1 MDLKTLQEKSNVRL
15 NAKGMN
21 PIVASMGKELVKRAH
36 AAGVPVCITQGYRSI
51 AEQDAL
57 YAKGRYGNKEK
68 IVTNAPGGYSNHNFG
83 LAIDFALYTPSGQQ
97 VVWDQKVDYDRD
109 GKADWAEVVAIAKSL
124 GFAWGG
130 DWRGFP
136 DAPHL
141 EYTFGLTTTQLRAG
155 AKPPTSSKDANN
167 PVTIPKGTEKA
178 ATYKVKKG
186 DTLSEISE
194 QHKVLVA
201 DLMKWNGLKNT
212 VIYPGDV
219 LKVVKPKAA
228 SKPKPA
234 ASKSKDLVPYPGKVY
249 HAKAE
254 GMNKKDIERIQRAV
268 KVDPTGKFDAA
279 TTAAVKAYQKRKKL
293 EIDGRVGPETWS
305 MLF

>member
-15 NAKGMN
+15 NHSGMN

-51 AEQDAL
+51 AEQNAL
-57 YAKGRYGNKEK
+57 YAKGRYGSKEA

-83 LAIDFALYTPSGQQ
+83 LAIDFALYTPSGNQ

-124 GFAWGG
+124 GFSWGG

-136 DAPHL
+136 DAPHF

-155 AKPPTSSKDANN
+155 AKPPTRQEDTAK
-167 PVTIPKGTEKA
+167 PVTVPKGTEKSV
-178 ATYKVKKG
+178 TYKVKSG

-194 QHKVLVA
+194 QHKVSVA
-201 DLMKWNGLKNT
+201 DLKKWNGLKSDLIRTN
-212 VIYPGDV
+212 DV
-219 LKVVKPKAA
+219 LKVVAPTA
-228 SKPKPA
+228 KPA
-234 ASKSKDLVPYPGKVY
+234 AVKSKDLVPYPDKVY
-249 HAKAE
+249 HAKAT
-254 GMNKKDIERIQRAV
+254 GMNTKNIQRIQRAV
-268 KVDPTGKFDAA
+268 KVEPTGKFDAA
-279 TTAAVKAYQKRKKL
+279 TTKAVKEYQKRKKL
-293 EIDGRVGPETWS
+293 EIDGRVGPKTWS

>member
-15 NAKGMN
+15 NHSGMN

-36 AAGVPVCITQGYRSI
+36 AAGVPVCITQGYRST
-51 AEQDAL
+51 AEQNAL

-83 LAIDFALYTPSGQQ
+83 LAIDFALYTPNGEQ
-97 VVWDQKVDYDRD
+97 VVWNQTVDYDRD

-155 AKPPTSSKDANN
+155 AKPPTRQEDTAK
-167 PVTIPKGTEKA
+167 PVTIPKGTEKSV
-178 ATYKVKKG
+178 TYTVKKG

-201 DLMKWNGLKNT
+201 NLKKWNGLKNDF
-212 VIYPGDV
+212 IRPGDV
-219 LKVVKPKAA
+219 LKVAAPKKT
-228 SKPKPA
+228 KPKPA
-234 ASKSKDLVPYPGKVY
+234 AVKSDDLVPYPNKVY

-254 GMNKKDIERIQRAV
+254 GMIKKDIERIQRAV
-268 KVDPTGKFDAA
+268 KAPVTGKFDAA
-279 TTAAVKAYQKRKKL
+279 TTKAVKEYQKRKQL
-293 EIDGRVGPETWS
+293 GIDGRVGPKTWS
-305 MLF
+305 LLF

>member
-15 NAKGMN
+15 NNPGMN

-36 AAGVPVCITQGYRSI
+36 AAGVPVCITQGYRSV
-51 AEQDAL
+51 AEQNAL
-57 YAKGRYGNKEK
+57 YAKGRYGNGGA

-83 LAIDFALYTPSGQQ
+83 LAIDFALYTPNGDQ
-97 VVWDQKVDYDRD
+97 VVWNQTVDYDRD

-136 DAPHL
+136 DAPHF

-155 AKPPTSSKDANN
+155 AKPPTRQEDTAK

-178 ATYKVKKG
+178 VTYKVKDG

-194 QHKVLVA
+194 QHKVSVA
-201 DLMKWNGLKNT
+201 DLKKWNGLKSDL
-212 VIYPGDV
+212 IRPGDV
-219 LKVVKPKAA
+219 LKVVAPKKA
-228 SKPKPA
+228 KPA
-234 ASKSKDLVPYPGKVY
+234 AVKSKDLVPYPNKVY

-268 KVDPTGKFDAA
+268 KAPVTGKFDAA
-279 TTAAVKAYQKRKKL
+279 TTKAVKEYQKRKQL
-293 EIDGRVGPETWS
+293 GIDGRVGPETWS